1 MLYSLVCSDRKVLVM
16 QTKEVILEINYFKIA
31 VFVLQIAVAIL
42 TFLT

>member
-1 MLYSLVCSDRKVLVM
+1 MLYLLNCSDRKVTVL
-16 QTKEVILEINYFKIA
+16 QTKEVILELNYFKIA

>member
-1 MLYSLVCSDRKVLVM
+1 MLYSLVCSDRKIPVM
-16 QTKEVILEINYFKIA
+16 QTKEVILKINYFKIA